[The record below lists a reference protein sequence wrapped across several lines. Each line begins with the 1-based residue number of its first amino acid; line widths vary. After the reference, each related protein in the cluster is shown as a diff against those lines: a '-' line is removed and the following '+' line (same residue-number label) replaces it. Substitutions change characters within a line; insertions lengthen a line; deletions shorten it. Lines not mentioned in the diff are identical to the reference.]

1 MSIEDLFFDGHYFW
15 CPLWRGNINRGK
27 KKALAKESERGIVEL
42 ETLKRVNDN
51 LIQTI
56 EETIKIQQE
65 GHSARQAAEAE
76 IAGIEDKLKQSLLT
90 VRDSGQRANPSAGY

>member
-1 MSIEDLFFDGHYFW
+1 MSCKYYHFIRIKFNITFHYVHRGFILRWALFL

-56 EETIKIQQE
+56 EETIKIQ
-65 GHSARQAAEAE
+65 
-76 IAGIEDKLKQSLLT
+76 
-90 VRDSGQRANPSAGY
+90 